1 MDLAIEL
8 DPRHLAAW
16 EARSRCQ
23 EHHGRLAE
31 VPGAAGASLDSEFME
46 NPKMAQ
52 HFRLVNYYYYL
63 LLLLLTIDVI
73 YYYFYY

>member
-31 VPGAAGASLDSEFME
+31 AAGASLDSEEGESQNGPTFQGE
-46 NPKMAQ
+46 
-52 HFRLVNYYYYL
+52 FSEL
-63 LLLLLTIDVI
+63 
-73 YYYFYY
+73 

>member
-8 DPRHLAAW
+8 EPRHLAAW

-31 VPGAAGASLDSEFME
+31 VPGAGCGGPKLDSESTE
-46 NPKMAQ
+46 NPKMVQ
-52 HFRLVNYYYYL
+52 HFRLVNFVNYDNLPRSYWITGWL
-63 LLLLLTIDVI
+63 
-73 YYYFYY
+73 